1 MRRKWQ
7 RAKPKEDKKK
17 FRANQQI
24 GVPEVFL
31 IDENGETVGNVPTAK
46 ALAMA
51 REIGLDLVEVNPK
64 LNPPVVKILNLG
76 QLKYE
81 LEKKEHK
88 QKVMQKKIDT
98 KGIRLSIRISQHDFD
113 FRLAQAKKFLSN
125 GDKLKIELVLKGRER
140 QHPEKAQEVMN
151 NFVRELEKDESLAVF
166 ADQGLTRQGGRFNI
180 ILTNKNN

>member
-31 IDENGETVGNVPTAK
+31 IDENGETVGNIPTEK

-51 REIGLDLVEVNPK
+51 REIGLDLV
-64 LNPPVVKILNLG
+64 
-76 QLKYE
+76 
-81 LEKKEHK
+81 
-88 QKVMQKKIDT
+88 
-98 KGIRLSIRISQHDFD
+98 
-113 FRLAQAKKFLSN
+113 
-125 GDKLKIELVLKGRER
+125 ELVLKGRER
-140 QHPEKAQEVMN
+140 QHPEKAQEVIN
-151 NFVRELEKDESLAVF
+151 NFIRELEKDESLAVF

-180 ILTNKNN
+180 ILTNKNNQNINQAD